1 MIRRP
6 PRATRTDTLFPD
18 TTLFRSVDLKYYR
31 IPFRVDVA
39 AKGQKQVALLAKDAV
54 PVEQLYA
61 ATLSYPGNMRPRP
74 LTLRLRAQNDEAK
87 GLGLALPAGMASV
100 FETVAGQRLL
110 VGEAKIGDKA
120 KGDRKST
127 RLNSSHSCESRMP

>member
-1 MIRRP
+1 
-6 PRATRTDTLFPD
+6 
-18 TTLFRSVDLKYYR
+18 
-31 IPFRVDVA
+31 
-39 AKGQKQVALLAKDAV
+39 
-54 PVEQLYA
+54 
-61 ATLSYPGNMRPRP
+61 MRPRP

-120 KGDRKST
+120 TGERVDYDIGSSPAVQVPVRILPDSDTKDYRPWEVTLTNARPFDAAIEMLIPFSLDPAPRGWDRRGDPGCWRV
-127 RLNSSHSCESRMP
+127 RGPAHHRG

>member
-1 MIRRP
+1 MRIS
-6 PRATRTDTLFPD
+6 DWSSD
-18 TTLFRSVDLKYYR
+18 VCSSDL
-31 IPFRVDVA
+31 DVS

-61 ATLSYPGNMRPRP
+61 ATLTNPGDARPRP

-87 GLGLALPAGMASV
+87 GLGIALPAGMASV

-120 KGDRKST
+120 KGERVDYDIG
-127 RLNSSHSCESRMP
+127 SSPAVQIG